1 MEAVGHNY
9 RCVSGDA
16 VASGEVIIIRGRR
29 FRWICLISDQGEKR
43 LHEGVC
49 PPELRGGRTLAEAEV
64 EAKRA
69 VVANCEGVKQREDKL
84 YNMKLTPLL
93 LMRA

>member
-9 RCVSGDA
+9 ICVSGGA
-16 VASGEVIIIRGRR
+16 VVSGEVLIIRGRCCH
-29 FRWICLISDQGEKR
+29 WICLIGDQGEKR

-49 PPELRGGRTLAEAEV
+49 PPELRGGRTLAEAET

-69 VVANCEGVKQREDKL
+69 VVANCEVVKQREDKL